1 MIRSI
6 FKSATALAFVAAI
19 AAPLA
24 AQTPGLPLGTQA
36 PEVRVQTVDG
46 KTVWLSSQYGKGPVL
61 IEFWATWCPNCK
73 ALEPQ
78 MAAAAQKY
86 TGKIALVGHGIGV
99 EPHEEP
105 QVPNHGKPKR
115 GQTLVPGLCIA
126 IEPMVNVGSAGT
138 RTLGDKWTVVTQDG
152 SRSAHFEHTV
162 AITADGPRVLTRA
175 A

>member
-1 MIRSI
+1 MIRTI

-19 AAPLA
+19 AAPLT

-36 PEVRVQTVDG
+36 PEVRVQTIDG

-86 TGKIALVGHGIGV
+86 KGKIALVGVAVGV
-99 EPHEEP
+99 NQSAALVKAYSAKHALPLAVVYDKDGEAADKFD
-105 QVPNHGKPKR
+105 VPATSHIVILNAQGR
-115 GQTLVPGLCIA
+115 VIYTGVGADQDIDAA
-126 IEPMVNVGSAGT
+126 I
-138 RTLGDKWTVVTQDG
+138 R
-152 SRSAHFEHTV
+152 
-162 AITADGPRVLTRA
+162 RA
-175 A
+175 L

>member
-6 FKSATALAFVAAI
+6 FKGATALAFVAAI
-19 AAPLA
+19 AAAAPLA

-78 MAAAAQKY
+78 MEAAARKY
-86 TGKIALVGHGIGV
+86 KGKIALVGVAVGV
-99 EPHEEP
+99 NQSAALVKAYSAKHALPLAVVYDKDGEAADKFD
-105 QVPNHGKPKR
+105 VPATSHIVILNAQGR
-115 GQTLVPGLCIA
+115 VIYTGVGADQDVDAA
-126 IEPMVNVGSAGT
+126 I
-138 RTLGDKWTVVTQDG
+138 R
-152 SRSAHFEHTV
+152 
-162 AITADGPRVLTRA
+162 RA
-175 A
+175 L

>member
-1 MIRSI
+1 MIRTI

-86 TGKIALVGHGIGV
+86 KGKIALVGVAVGV
-99 EPHEEP
+99 NQSAALVKAYSTKHALPLAVVYDKDGEAADKFD
-105 QVPNHGKPKR
+105 VPATSHIVILNAQGR
-115 GQTLVPGLCIA
+115 VIYTGVGADQDIDAA
-126 IEPMVNVGSAGT
+126 I
-138 RTLGDKWTVVTQDG
+138 R
-152 SRSAHFEHTV
+152 R
-162 AITADGPRVLTRA
+162 AI
-175 A
+175 